1 MLIFLTP
8 GHNIY
13 KCKIKQ
19 RNASG
24 KSQPLMIYL
33 NFRVQFT
40 LSLAYLETRLIQS
53 FKGVLL
59 LDTFNMVG
67 CYNTLGFHPGN
78 STMTVKAKKIMSCEI
93 RIH

>member
-33 NFRVQFT
+33 SFRVHFT

-53 FKGVLL
+53 FKGVLV

-67 CYNTLGFHPGN
+67 LL
-78 STMTVKAKKIMSCEI
+78 
-93 RIH
+93 